1 MSQGNQ
7 QHESLE
13 IDINLGTDDIKDWS
27 GEGGFQ
33 PPEVPAGEYTLDVLA
48 VKQETSKSK
57 GNPMLVVTFAVSDG
71 DYAGKELTG
80 YYTLTQ
86 KALGR
91 VKRLMMAVGARLDK
105 IRTDE
110 IVGGR
115 LRATV
120 IHQEAPPQRGPDG
133 NVKCDPNTGEP
144 YPPSIFAKVQ
154 NERMTEEAEK
164 AAEATAAKNAK
175 AIATGKNQAAV
186 PPVTRTNASPATRRA

>member
-1 MSQGNQ
+1 MAENP

-13 IDINLGTDDIKDWS
+13 IDINLAGDDVKPWS

-33 PPEVPAGEYTLDVLA
+33 PPEVPAGEYTLDVIA
-48 VKQETSKSK
+48 VMQDTSKSR
-57 GNPMLVVTFAVSDG
+57 GNPMIVVTFAVSDG
-71 DYAGKELTG
+71 DYAGKEVKG
-80 YYTLTQ
+80 YYALTQ

-110 IVGGR
+110 ILGGR

-133 NVKCDPNTGEP
+133 NVKLDPNTGEP
-144 YPPSIFAKVQ
+144 YPPSVFAKVQ
-154 NERMTEEAEK
+154 NERPTEEAQK
-164 AAEATAAKNAK
+164 AADATAAKNAK
-175 AIATGKNQAAV
+175 AVAAGKSAAAAA
-186 PPVTRTNASPATRRA
+186 PPVTRGNASATRRA